1 MKSLFKIAI
10 TTSSIFIAV
19 GFMVENVN
27 AVTLGEI
34 EENRDEFS
42 WSFDYNSLERGL
54 GSTIGTVNFT
64 PFKSDFWQVSLTAS
78 RNLTDNTIQ
87 LLTVNAQ
94 HTSKPPGDDHD
105 LDSGTGNSVS
115 FNLSGSN
122 TQTSAIHPSGETTGG
137 HNDLYTFFLSS
148 GSPNSTFTITG
159 KHEAEP
165 VPEPLTIFSSGI
177 ALGFGAL
184 IKKEYSRKQKKVR
197 KLEKQKV

>member
-1 MKSLFKIAI
+1 MLSMTSSNKWNLKTSEVLLMKSLFKIAI

-137 HNDLYTFFLSS
+137 HNDLYTFFFHQVLQILHLRLQENMKLNPSLSPS
-148 GSPNSTFTITG
+148 LSLAQ
-159 KHEAEP
+159 E
-165 VPEPLTIFSSGI
+165 
-177 ALGFGAL
+177 
-184 IKKEYSRKQKKVR
+184 
-197 KLEKQKV
+197 

>member
-1 MKSLFKIAI
+1 MLSMTSSNKWNLKTSEVLLMKSLLKIAI

-122 TQTSAIHPSGETTGG
+122 TQTSAIHPSGETTV
-137 HNDLYTFFLSS
+137 DITIYILFFFHQVLQILHFRLQE
-148 GSPNSTFTITG
+148 NM
-159 KHEAEP
+159 
-165 VPEPLTIFSSGI
+165 
-177 ALGFGAL
+177 
-184 IKKEYSRKQKKVR
+184 
-197 KLEKQKV
+197 KLNRP